1 MGRGSPK
8 LRSDA
13 GLTLV
18 ELMVAVAI
26 TAVVMTISIGIFVN
40 QYKSYRSGHAVKSA
54 QSDNQKAIDMVR
66 EDISLAGWSVRPEL
80 AFYIEDGGANAPDD
94 IYVND
99 PSLIPVDLG
108 NSTKTYRTT
117 QRLVHMVDRDCAACG
132 RYTDQTLQSALD
144 IDENGQNDLK
154 DIPVVIVWNDS
165 TSQATVDSTNSS
177 GNLVTPA
184 SGRIW
189 ATPAI
194 RYCVD
199 NGDVANNCTPSDP
212 SETMVLRKH
221 SRRTGGRQAMAEDVV
236 DLQVVYQ
243 DDGNNTYG
251 DSGCSTTG
259 QCQMASF
266 NPSKIKW
273 LDVSIVTRSRD
284 KVRSTQDAG
293 SCRPAVGNRQ
303 GASYGS
309 DECGYEYRTY
319 TTRIT
324 PFNRLQ

>member
-26 TAVVMTISIGIFVN
+26 TAVVMTISVGIFVN
-40 QYKSYRSGHAVKSA
+40 QYKSYRSGHAVKSS
-54 QSDNQKAIDMVR
+54 QSDNQKAIDMVK
-66 EDISLAGWSVRPEL
+66 DDLALAGWSVSPSL
-80 AFYIEDGGANAPDD
+80 AFYIRDGGANAPDD

-108 NSTKTYRTT
+108 NSTKTTRTT
-117 QRLVHMVDRDCAACG
+117 QRLVHMVDSDCAACG
-132 RYTDQTLQSALD
+132 RYAGQTLQTTLD
-144 IDENGQNDLK
+144 IDEDGQNDLK
-154 DIPVVIVWNDS
+154 DLPVVIVWNDS
-165 TSQATVDSTNSS
+165 TSQATVDSTNSA
-177 GNLVTPA
+177 GNLATAA
-184 SGRIW
+184 SGRVW

-199 NGDVANNCTPSDP
+199 NGDVANNCTPSGS
-212 SETMVLRKH
+212 SETLVLRKH
-221 SRRTGGRQAMAEDVV
+221 SKHTGGRQAMAEDVV

-251 DSGCSTTG
+251 NSGCST
-259 QCQMASF
+259 CQMASF
-266 NPSKIKW
+266 NASKIKW

-284 KVRSTQDAG
+284 RVRSMQDAG